1 MMAGF
6 TDLIKSLPNN
16 IQVLLVVVLTA
27 GSGWLTVSLMP
38 RLTATAEQA
47 LILIGVSLIVGF
59 LAGWIY
65 RSPWTM
71 LVVPVVFV
79 LSLELGRPAIAG
91 PSVGQLRFDE
101 AYGVL
106 AFLLGRVIPGLIS
119 VLPLLLGIRLSRVLS
134 RCLETG
140 SFFSGQEAAGSYLS
154 LGILAVLVGGLAVLL
169 VLPAST
175 PPIMD
180 ENGDPIPGSIASLET
195 VTLGGQEQTILI
207 RAESPD
213 NPVLLY
219 LSGGPGQSDLGYTRV
234 LLQDLTEDFVVV
246 SWDQRGAGK
255 SYSALDPTT
264 DLTFDQAVSGTIEL
278 TNYLRERFAE
288 DKTYLLGESYGT
300 ILGVKT
306 VQHRPDLY
314 YAWIASGQMV
324 DIAETD
330 RRLFY
335 DLLDYADEHD
345 LDDLKEQMLAYGE
358 PPYQDIPYANSTV
371 MGYYEALYPPYTPP
385 QAYIERGRA
394 ANLGFMNI
402 LSEEYNLVERVN
414 VLRGLIDMFTIMY
427 PQLQGIDLRTE
438 VTEMEIPIY
447 ILDGAA
453 EAAARRDLTL
463 EWFESV
469 QAPVKRIYT
478 FENAAHSVAFEQFQE
493 LGRILN
499 EVILPETYPARQ
511 Q

>member
-1 MMAGF
+1 MIENLVLKSSSQTAR
-6 TDLIKSLPNN
+6 LIIGMLLSVFCGIGITQAFPRGPVTTS
-16 IQVLLVVVLTA
+16 QALLVMGTA
-27 GSGWLTVSLMP
+27 LLVGGLMGLMTGSRWM
-38 RLTATAEQA
+38 
-47 LILIGVSLIVGF
+47 
-59 LAGWIY
+59 
-65 RSPWTM
+65 M
-71 LVVPVVFV
+71 LVGPVFYLLAV
-79 LSLELGRPAIAG
+79 ELGRPPVMG
-91 PSVGQLRFDE
+91 PTVEAVRLDE
-101 AYGVL
+101 TY
-106 AFLLGRVIPGLIS
+106 
-119 VLPLLLGIRLSRVLS
+119 
-134 RCLETG
+134 
-140 SFFSGQEAAGSYLS
+140 
-154 LGILAVLVGGLAVLL
+154 GILAFILGKVLPGILSLLPMILGTRLGLILRRAMVEPESVKLITGTGPAISLGVLVVLVGGLAVLL

-175 PPIMD
+175 PPILD
-180 ENGDPIPGSIASLET
+180 EAGDPVPGSIASLEQ

-234 LLQDLTEDFVVV
+234 LFQDLTEDFVVV
-246 SWDQRGAGK
+246 SWDQRGTGK

-264 DLTFDQAVSGTIEL
+264 DLTFDQAVSDTIEL
-278 TNYLRERFAE
+278 TNHLRERFAE
-288 DKTYLLGESYGT
+288 DKIYLLGESYGT
-300 ILGVKT
+300 ILGVEA
-306 VQHRPDLY
+306 VQRRPDLY

-345 LDDLKEQMLAYGE
+345 LGDLREQMLAYGE
-358 PPYQDIPYANSTV
+358 PPYQDIPYANGTV

-394 ANLGFMNI
+394 AKLGFMNI

-427 PQLQGIDLRTE
+427 PQLQGIDLRTD

-469 QAPVKRIYT
+469 EAPVKRIYT

-493 LGRILN
+493 LHRILN